1 MAKTLYE
8 LIQAHFGL
16 KTAYR
21 VNPEVSQVA
30 VTVTKIV
37 STNPNRLGLL
47 IVNSGANRIYLS
59 PLNTVAVGAGLVLV
73 PTGGA
78 ASFKWDIDFEL
89 VTSEFYGIADGG
101 VSNTTVIEV
110 YTLE

>member
-1 MAKTLYE
+1 MISTLYD
-8 LIQAHFGL
+8 LIQANFGV
-16 KTAYR
+16 KTSYR
-21 VNPEVSQVA
+21 VNPEVAQVA
-30 VTVTKIV
+30 ITVTKIV

-59 PLNTVAVGAGLVLV
+59 PLNSVAVGAGIVLV

-89 VTSEFYGIADGG
+89 VASEFYGIADG
-101 VSNTTVIEV
+101 VASNIHCIEIISI
-110 YTLE
+110 

>member
-1 MAKTLYE
+1 MISTLYD
-8 LIQAHFGL
+8 LIQANFGV
-16 KTAYR
+16 KTSYR
-21 VNPEVSQVA
+21 VNPEVAQVA
-30 VTVTKIV
+30 ITVTKIV

-59 PLNTVAVGAGLVLV
+59 PLNSVAVGAGIVLV

-89 VTSEFYGIADGG
+89 VTSEFYGIADG
-101 VSNTTVIEV
+101 VASNIHCIEIISV
-110 YTLE
+110 

>member
-1 MAKTLYE
+1 MSKTLYD
-8 LIQAHFGL
+8 LIQAHFGV
-16 KTAYR
+16 KTSYR

-30 VTVTKIV
+30 VTLTKVV
-37 STNPNRLGLL
+37 STNPNRLGLV

-59 PLNTVAVGAGLVLV
+59 PLNDVVVGAGIVLV

-78 ASFKWDIDFEL
+78 ISFRWDIDFEL

-101 VSNTTVIEV
+101 VSNIHCIEIVTV
-110 YTLE
+110 